1 MKNRENIEI
10 EKVVHKSPSKKGLE
24 WNGIYSWLRRADV
37 RGIADIITHIGGLY
51 SLIIILCVT

>member
-37 RGIADIITHIGGLY
+37 RGIADIITHIGGHK
-51 SLIIILCVT
+51 V